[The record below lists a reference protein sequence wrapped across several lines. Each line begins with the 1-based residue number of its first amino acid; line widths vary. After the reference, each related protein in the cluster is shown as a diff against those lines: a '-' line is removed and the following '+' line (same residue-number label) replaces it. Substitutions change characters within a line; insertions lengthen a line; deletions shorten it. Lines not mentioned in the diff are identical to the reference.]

1 VQAKHGARKA
11 AELSLLKPELPID
24 PSEMLVPREDS
35 SGWAVMHAAAPLERR
50 VRTAAGEIVTTFA
63 RAAAAAGVPEVV
75 VSQVADV
82 LGWEF
87 DFTKDL
93 EPGARFRIAYEERVQ
108 HGARIDGRLLAA
120 EIQSGGKWHDVYYFA
135 PERGQA
141 GYYDGDGR
149 ALGTAF
155 LRYPVAYTR
164 ISSGFMARRFHPVLR
179 VHRPHYGVD
188 FAAPIGTP
196 VRAVASGIVERAGW
210 YGGNG
215 RFVKL
220 RHDAAH
226 KTGYAHLSGIAPG
239 IRAGMLVTK
248 GQTIGYVGMSGRA
261 TGPHLHF
268 AMYIDGRYADPLK
281 AELPRSRSLHGRR
294 LAAFRDG
301 LTGLSRMLA
310 AADPPPLDEPI
321 VTAALVD

>member
-1 VQAKHGARKA
+1 MMCVATFVIVLGLADYRVDDDGLGAAMRPPEPAFQRISSRSPSSSSSKARKNVVQAKQNARNA
-11 AELSLLKPELPID
+11 AGVSLLKLELPID
-24 PSEMLVPREDS
+24 PREMLVPSEDS

-50 VRTAAGEIVTTFA
+50 VRTATGEIVTTFA

-108 HGARIDGRLLAA
+108 HGARVDGRLLAA

-141 GYYDGDGR
+141 GYYNGDGR
-149 ALGTAF
+149 SLGTAF

-164 ISSGFMARRFHPVLR
+164 ISSGFTARRFHPVLR

-188 FAAPIGTP
+188 FAAPIGTA

-226 KTGYAHLSGIAPG
+226 RTKNGAPAHATTGVDNTACSHGLAPASHVPC
-239 IRAGMLVTK
+239 RV
-248 GQTIGYVGMSGRA
+248 
-261 TGPHLHF
+261 
-268 AMYIDGRYADPLK
+268 
-281 AELPRSRSLHGRR
+281 
-294 LAAFRDG
+294 
-301 LTGLSRMLA
+301 
-310 AADPPPLDEPI
+310 
-321 VTAALVD
+321 